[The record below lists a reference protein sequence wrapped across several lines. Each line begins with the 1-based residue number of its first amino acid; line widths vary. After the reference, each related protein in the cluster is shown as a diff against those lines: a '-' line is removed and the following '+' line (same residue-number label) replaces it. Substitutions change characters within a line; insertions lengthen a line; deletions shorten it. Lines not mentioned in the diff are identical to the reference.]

1 MEVVKVEQHTIYQ
14 HEDNNNSSCYLSNQT
29 LNCVKSGTGVLHQHQ
44 QNRTFSEDDSDLEAI
59 NSPIPY
65 NKPITDKQSQ
75 HQPFT
80 SVADSIAAG
89 ITNNL
94 YNYDLMR
101 NRPNNQST
109 TIFSSVN
116 SLNDSESTL
125 ISSQQSV
132 TIPSISKPS
141 QPLASPKHKM
151 SVIQETQQRPQF
163 TTCTTIQ
170 IPDNDIDQELSH
182 INGSKSLSGNDITNN
197 KSSTL
202 PAGAKPSFTL
212 NLRSPTSPPPQ
223 FPAIPEK
230 DLNEQHANFTV
241 VRSGEIVEKNGTY
254 YSTDGTVRGY
264 SGTVKKIANSKSLK
278 EIFEK
283 HKELEQQHELE
294 YEQELK
300 QKMEREQREQ
310 DKAQVRIQEEQAKRQ
325 QQLMLAKQANRIEA
339 TTQEVAQQQ
348 QQPKVNFKST
358 LSSIIANEKRSS
370 LPANSNMRPNF
381 FTPKPFVKQQ
391 MTVTQTSSV
400 SSPASA
406 VDNELQKKLENRRQS
421 IQAAQKK
428 QEEKLQQKALQK
440 KLAEQMVVNA
450 PMPHIYENTA
460 NLQIDIK
467 SFNSLSSEST
477 SNSIMSSSSS
487 ASSSKHNL
495 QVSPIMHF
503 VPPPAPPIEGFH
515 NDTNKAM
522 SDSSSSSSLSISST
536 DSSTTNNQ
544 KLMTVRPKHRPQENN
559 IDRVSMLLD
568 ELKSVVPRVE
578 EGSNL
583 VIERTRKP
591 ESKVG
596 PSTAPKNFNSQ
607 ILKAINQKNQIVD
620 SRDSLLD
627 SIKGFS
633 FNSLRRTGK

>member
-1 MEVVKVEQHTIYQ
+1 MTACKIGSLIIPAAELAATSTVNNTEETTTKVTILNICQASSSPLSERNYKKADASEISDEQMSSIACKRTDSIRSIGSDIDVSLNNMEQSIVSNCSHNRTDELEVVKVEQHTIYQ

-202 PAGAKPSFTL
+202 PAGAKPSL
-212 NLRSPTSPPPQ
+212 
-223 FPAIPEK
+223 
-230 DLNEQHANFTV
+230 H
-241 VRSGEIVEKNGTY
+241 
-254 YSTDGTVRGY
+254 
-264 SGTVKKIANSKSLK
+264 
-278 EIFEK
+278 
-283 HKELEQQHELE
+283 
-294 YEQELK
+294 
-300 QKMEREQREQ
+300 
-310 DKAQVRIQEEQAKRQ
+310 
-325 QQLMLAKQANRIEA
+325 
-339 TTQEVAQQQ
+339 
-348 QQPKVNFKST
+348 
-358 LSSIIANEKRSS
+358 
-370 LPANSNMRPNF
+370 
-381 FTPKPFVKQQ
+381 
-391 MTVTQTSSV
+391 
-400 SSPASA
+400 
-406 VDNELQKKLENRRQS
+406 
-421 IQAAQKK
+421 
-428 QEEKLQQKALQK
+428 
-440 KLAEQMVVNA
+440 
-450 PMPHIYENTA
+450 
-460 NLQIDIK
+460 
-467 SFNSLSSEST
+467 
-477 SNSIMSSSSS
+477 
-487 ASSSKHNL
+487 
-495 QVSPIMHF
+495 
-503 VPPPAPPIEGFH
+503 
-515 NDTNKAM
+515 
-522 SDSSSSSSLSISST
+522 
-536 DSSTTNNQ
+536 
-544 KLMTVRPKHRPQENN
+544 
-559 IDRVSMLLD
+559 
-568 ELKSVVPRVE
+568 
-578 EGSNL
+578 
-583 VIERTRKP
+583 
-591 ESKVG
+591 
-596 PSTAPKNFNSQ
+596 
-607 ILKAINQKNQIVD
+607 
-620 SRDSLLD
+620 
-627 SIKGFS
+627 
-633 FNSLRRTGK
+633 